1 MSDAGPRVGPRVGPP
16 VGARLLLVDDDVT
29 LAAMLREFLEL
40 QGFSATTVTD
50 GESALARVEEAPPD
64 LVVLDVM
71 LPGISGFEVLKR
83 LRERHDLPVI
93 MLTARGDESER
104 IIGLLAGADD
114 YLPKPFNP
122 LELVARIQ
130 AVLKRSRGGERR
142 SADGDLVVGPLRLDL
157 RRRQLLVRD
166 VPVVVTAGEMH
177 VLEHLMRHP
186 GEVLSRARLT
196 ELALDRSI
204 EAYDRS
210 IDTLISKL
218 RRKLAAAGVAGDCIR
233 GLRGHGYVLDA
244 EIGQRAGLRG

>member
-1 MSDAGPRVGPRVGPP
+1 LSDAGPTG
-16 VGARLLLVDDDVT
+16 GARLLLVDDDVT
-29 LAAMLREFLEL
+29 LAAMLQEFLEL
-40 QGFSATTVTD
+40 QGFSVTAVPD
-50 GESALARVEEAPPD
+50 GESALARVEEAPPE

-83 LRERHDLPVI
+83 LRERYDLPVI

-130 AVLKRSRGGERR
+130 AILKRSRGSERR

-157 RRRQLLVRD
+157 RRRQLLVQS
-166 VPVVVTAGEMH
+166 VPVAVTAAEMR

-196 ELALDRSI
+196 ELALDRPI

-218 RRKLAAAGVAGDCIR
+218 RRKLAAGGVAGDCIR
-233 GLRGHGYVLDA
+233 GLRGHGYVLDPDS
-244 EIGQRAGLRG
+244 GQQG